1 MQNRGGNALIIILLE
16 SFESWTVDK
25 NITPNIYNFIYNNDK
40 VIYIKNIQSQIRG
53 GTSSDGQFI
62 VNTGLLPIQKG
73 AVCFRYPYNKYPSIS
88 SLFDETAGIFPHGL
102 DVWNQKQMSDAYEL
116 DLNYTT
122 SASDKV
128 VFEKVIDVAHKHDF
142 VLAITSQTHTPFE
155 ATCDSS
161 GLEVPMALST
171 HLRNYIKSINYLDE
185 QLGLF
190 FEAIKN
196 DSVLASA
203 NIVLTSDHKIFSDD
217 MRLTYKQELDDVH
230 WTYSIDEPYCPLI
243 IYSPIIETPMY
254 DTTSHYYQ
262 MDIYPTL
269 INLLKIEDYYWKGLG
284 VNILDEGLE
293 NSRIISE
300 DNAYQISDKIIRTN
314 YFENISKSKNK

>member
-1 MQNRGGNALIIILLE
+1 MIIILLE
-16 SFESWTVDK
+16 SFESWVLDK
-25 NITPNIYNFIYNNDK
+25 SITPKLYDFIYNNDK
-40 VIYIKNIQSQIRG
+40 VIFVNNIQSQIRG

-73 AVCFRYPYNKYPSIS
+73 AVCFRYPYNQYPSIS

-102 DVWNQKQMSDAYEL
+102 DVWNQKQMSDAYGL
-116 DLNYTT
+116 DVNYTT

-128 VFEKVIDVAHKHDF
+128 VLEKVIDVARKHDF

-161 GLEVPMALST
+161 TLDVPST
-171 HLRNYIKSINYLDE
+171 ISPHLRNYIKSINYLDE

-217 MRLTYKQELDDVH
+217 MRATYKQELDNVH
-230 WTYSIDEPYCPLI
+230 WSYGINEPYCPLI
-243 IYSPIIETPMY
+243 IYSPMIEKSIY
-254 DTTSHYYQ
+254 DTTSCYYQ
-262 MDIYPTL
+262 MDIYPTVINL
-269 INLLKIEDYYWKGLG
+269 INREDYYWKGFG
-284 VNILDEGLE
+284 VNILDTCSE
-293 NSRIISE
+293 NQRIISV

-314 YFENISKSKNK
+314 YFEN